1 MKKLLLIA
9 VASFLSIGAYAQT
22 SYGSAREL
30 KCTEE
35 AVSFSTNIRSGW
47 HLYSPHIG
55 YTDMLKPTPNFA
67 SSNLYT
73 TKNNIPELPLPAN
86 FEKTFNPGAGDTSK
100 PNLFLQKMMQGPLQV
115 GETMSKRNYII
126 YDYSRFLPQVSTGI
140 ITSSSN

>member
-47 HLYSPHIG
+47 HFYSPHIG
-55 YTDMLKPTPNFA
+55 YADMLKPTPNFA

-86 FEKTFNPGAGDTSK
+86 FEKAFNPGAGDTSK

-115 GETMSKRNYII
+115 DEMLIKHTYII
-126 YDYSRFLPQVSTGI
+126 YDYSRFLPQASAGI
-140 ITSSSN
+140 ITLN

>member
-35 AVSFSTNIRSGW
+35 AVSFSTNIRGGW

-55 YTDMLKPTPNFA
+55 YADMLKPTPNFA

-73 TKNNIPELPLPAN
+73 AKNNIPELSLPAR
-86 FEKTFNPGAGDTSK
+86 FEKAFNPSIGDTPK
-100 PNLFLQKMMQGPLQV
+100 TNLVLQKMMQGPFQV
-115 GETMSKRNYII
+115 GETMSKHTYII
-126 YDYSRFLPQVSTGI
+126 YDYSRFLPQASAGI
-140 ITSSSN
+140 ITLN

>member
-1 MKKLLLIA
+1 MKKLFLIA
-9 VASFLSIGAYAQT
+9 MASFLGIGAYAQT
-22 SYGSAREL
+22 QYGSAREL

-35 AVSFSTNIRSGW
+35 AVSISTNIRAGW

-55 YTDMLKPTPNFA
+55 YADMLKATPNFS

-86 FEKTFNPGAGDTSK
+86 FEKAFNPGTGDTSK

-115 GETMSKRNYII
+115 GEMLIKHTYII
-126 YDYSRFLPQVSTGI
+126 YDYSRFLPQASSGI
-140 ITSSSN
+140 ITLN